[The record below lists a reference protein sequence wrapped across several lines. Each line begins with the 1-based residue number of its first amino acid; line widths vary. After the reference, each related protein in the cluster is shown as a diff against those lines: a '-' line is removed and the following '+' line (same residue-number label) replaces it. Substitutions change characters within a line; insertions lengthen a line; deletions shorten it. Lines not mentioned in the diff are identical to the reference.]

1 MATILL
7 IDDEPSIRL
16 LYSDV
21 LADQG
26 HDVLEAECGCEALK
40 MFETIY
46 PDLVLL
52 DIKLRSES
60 GLNLLEELIGR
71 YPDLPVI
78 LLTAFVS
85 FQDDYLSWL
94 ADAYVVKSTD
104 PGELLS
110 EVNRVLHQTKP
121 HAAEAAGQR

>member
-16 LYSDV
+16 LYSEV
-21 LADQG
+21 LADEG
-26 HDVLEAECGCEALK
+26 HHVLQAECGSEGLRMMEK
-40 MFETIY
+40 VY

-60 GLNLLEELIGR
+60 GLNLLEEIVSR

-85 FQDDYLSWL
+85 FQDDYLCWL
-94 ADAYVVKSTD
+94 ADGYVVKSTD
-104 PGELLS
+104 PTELLD
-110 EVNRVLHQTKP
+110 EVNRVFHQKKKRRIST
-121 HAAEAAGQR
+121 EGQG